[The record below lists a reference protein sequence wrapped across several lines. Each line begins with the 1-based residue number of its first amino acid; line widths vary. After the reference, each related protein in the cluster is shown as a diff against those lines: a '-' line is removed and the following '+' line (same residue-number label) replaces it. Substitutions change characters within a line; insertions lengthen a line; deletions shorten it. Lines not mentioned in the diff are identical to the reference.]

1 MQKRK
6 IGLALGGGGARGLA
20 HIGVLEVLQNEG
32 IPIDVIAGTS
42 AGAAIGAIYA
52 QGKDAA
58 LIREIALNLDR
69 KALTSLVDLTL
80 PKTGFIQGKKIRE
93 LLRTIV
99 GGDIKFSDL
108 KIPFACVATDIH
120 TCEEVVIREGSV
132 LEGIRA
138 SISVPAIFRVV
149 RWEGRYLVDGGLANP
164 VPVSVLREMGAD
176 FIIAVNVIPDMSE
189 RAYRAGEEGVKEFKE
204 PNIFSVIMQTLQ
216 IASCSLARLSLQDAD
231 IVIKPRVMHIGFADF
246 HRAQECILQGK
257 TAAQGSIVEIKRRL
271 EIRKPVR

>member
-138 SISVPAIFRVV
+138 SISVPAIFSVV

>member
-1 MQKRK
+1 LQKRK

-93 LLRTIV
+93 LLRTII

-149 RWEGRYLVDGGLANP
+149 KWEGRYLVDGGLANP

-231 IVIKPRVMHIGFADF
+231 IVIKPRVMHIGFGDF

-257 TAAQGSIVEIKRRL
+257 TAAQDSIVEIKRRL

>member
-149 RWEGRYLVDGGLANP
+149 KWEGRYLVDGGLANP

-189 RAYRAGEEGVKEFKE
+189 RAYRAGEDGVKEFKE

-231 IVIKPRVMHIGFADF
+231 IVIKPRVMHIGFGDF